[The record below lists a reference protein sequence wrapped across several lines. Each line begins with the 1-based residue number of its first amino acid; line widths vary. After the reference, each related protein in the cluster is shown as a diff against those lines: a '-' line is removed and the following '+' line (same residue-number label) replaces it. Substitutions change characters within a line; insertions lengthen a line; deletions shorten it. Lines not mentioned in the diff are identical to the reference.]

1 MARVDIKRDIKKN
14 LLISGDVK
22 RDLYCKRLSEF
33 KFIIQNR
40 PSLLLQTFCFF
51 YLPEQGIPVKL
62 PLNPITEFC
71 ILPTMFQNTML
82 PKITVGF
89 PLQGISVV
97 RAPDPGSPRRLPVH
111 HKASLFQILILIIDF
126 FLDYQQTSVT
136 LRCINNKT
144 GVGQVGS
151 QQIRGEA
158 VLNDVPAKV
167 CFE

>member
-1 MARVDIKRDIKKN
+1 VARVDIKRDIKKN

-89 PLQGISVV
+89 PLQGISVF
-97 RAPDPGSPRRLPVH
+97 R
-111 HKASLFQILILIIDF
+111 ASLLSFF
-126 FLDYQQTSVT
+126 FLT
-136 LRCINNKT
+136 LSTNISLHFENGDVKLMMLR
-144 GVGQVGS
+144 QV
-151 QQIRGEA
+151 
-158 VLNDVPAKV
+158 
-167 CFE
+167 C